1 MLLVIDGNNIAWAG
15 FHALRRPMN
24 ADTPEKLRRAALLG
38 LAQGVLGL
46 ITRGGEAPGTT
57 PGRADAVVV
66 TFDHGRPLRRRE
78 IFPAYQTG
86 RESNASFVEYEEY
99 VLGAIE
105 RFAELARLLPVIV
118 LRGTNTEADDL
129 AAAAASQYAGAVRIA
144 STDRDFLQLVD
155 ERVTVYSPVK
165 KLLVTV
171 DNFAEATAPTDS
183 GGTAASFPRERY
195 LDYRAASGDA
205 SDDLPGIPGVGTLTA
220 ARLLAQG
227 PMEAYF
233 AAPRLAAEALG
244 RRQVKLEAALASG
257 EAREVFERNRAL
269 MDLRAAAARFPSLD
283 EYRTAGKW
291 EERGARAWLDEER
304 IARTEI
310 ESTLRV
316 LARLAGGAP
325 AAPAQARME
334 L

>member
-46 ITRGGEAPGTT
+46 ITRGGEAPGAT
-57 PGRADAVVV
+57 PGQADAVVV

-86 RESNASFVEYEEY
+86 RERNPAFVEYEEY

-105 RFAELARLLPVIV
+105 RFTELAHLLPVTV

-129 AAAAASQYAGAVRIA
+129 AAAAASQHAGPVRIA

-171 DNFAEATAPTDS
+171 ENFAEVTAPADS
-183 GGTAASFPRERY
+183 GGTAAPFPRERY

-205 SDDLPGIPGVGTLTA
+205 SDDLPGIAGVGPLTA
-220 ARLLAQG
+220 ARLLARA

-233 AAPRLAAEALG
+233 ATPRLAAEVLG
-244 RRQVKLEAALASG
+244 RRQAKLEAALAAG
-257 EAREVFERNRAL
+257 EAREVFERNRTL
-269 MDLRAAAARFPSLD
+269 MDLRAAAQRFPSLD
-283 EYRTAGKW
+283 DYRAV
-291 EERGARAWLDEER
+291 GAWDELAARTWLETER

-310 ESTLRV
+310 ESTVRV
-316 LARLAGGAP
+316 LARLAGEEPGA
-325 AAPAQARME
+325 ASQGRME

>member
-1 MLLVIDGNNIAWAG
+1 MLLVIDGNNVAWAG
-15 FHALRRPMN
+15 FHALCRPMN

-46 ITRGGEAPGTT
+46 TTRGGEAPGTT
-57 PGRADAVVV
+57 PGEAAEVVV
-66 TFDHGRPLRRRE
+66 AFDHGRPLRRRQ

-86 RESNASFVEYEEY
+86 RERNPSFMEYEEY
-99 VLGAIE
+99 VVGAID
-105 RFAELARLLPVIV
+105 RFVEMARLLPVTV

-129 AAAAASQYAGAVRIA
+129 AAAATGQHAGPVRIA

-171 DNFAEATAPTDS
+171 ANFADATAPSDS
-183 GGTAASFPRERY
+183 GGTAAPFPRERY

-220 ARLLAQG
+220 ARLLAQR
-227 PMEAYF
+227 PIEAYF
-233 AAPRLAAEALG
+233 AAPRLAAQVLG
-244 RRQVKLEAALASG
+244 RRQAKLEAALASG
-257 EAREVFERNRAL
+257 EAREVFERNRDL
-269 MDLRAAAARFPSLD
+269 MDLRAAAERFPSLD
-283 EYRTAGKW
+283 EYRAVGRW
-291 EERGARAWLDEER
+291 DERGARAWLEDER
-304 IARTEI
+304 IARTEL
-310 ESTLRV
+310 ESTVRV
-316 LARLAGGAP
+316 LARLAGEGPSP
-325 AAPAQARME
+325 AAQGRMD